1 MVSKRLNINQ
11 KFTLIFIVFI
21 SFLFFFSCDNIFSPK
36 LDTTSSSSILTDQ
49 KTVEG
54 LFKNF
59 QYSYTFKDTTVYG
72 ELLTDDFLFTY
83 RDYESGFDV
92 SWGRPT
98 EMKTTSGLFQNTE
111 KVEVIWNNIIYQA
124 GDSLDQSVKRSFNLT
139 ITFNPSD
146 IIRING
152 FADMTLTRPTSND
165 KWLIEKWRDES
176 F

>member
-1 MVSKRLNINQ
+1 M
-11 KFTLIFIVFI
+11 
-21 SFLFFFSCDNIFSPK
+21 SFLFYYSCDNIFSPT

-152 FADMTLTRPTSND
+152 FADMTLTRPTAND